1 VNDKTKEILPLKP
14 NHSRRVVLA
23 STSPRR
29 QELIASL
36 HIPYEIRPSYAD
48 EHTPSDWTPR
58 QIVEGLALRKA
69 QAVYEEI
76 GDPSENAVI
85 VGSDTIVVL
94 EDQVLGKP
102 ADDADA
108 FRMLKSLQGRAHHVY
123 TGVACIDAA
132 TGQRM
137 VRHRMTRVVMK
148 PLSDATIQAYVQ
160 SGEPRDKAGAYG
172 IQGLGSTLVEGIEGC
187 YFTVVGLPVSLLS
200 DMLSEFGID
209 VL

>member
-1 VNDKTKEILPLKP
+1 MKS
-14 NHSRRVVLA
+14 NHSRRIVLA

-36 HIPYEIRPSYAD
+36 HIPYEIHPSHAD
-48 EHTPSDWTPR
+48 EHTPEDWTPQ

-69 QAVYEEI
+69 QAVYALI
-76 GDPSENAVI
+76 ADPSKNAVI

-94 EDQVLGKP
+94 NEQVLGKP

-108 FRMLKSLQGRAHHVY
+108 FRMLKSLQGNTHFVY
-123 TGVACIDAA
+123 TGIACIDAA
-132 TGQRM
+132 SGETL
-137 VRHRMTRVVMK
+137 VRHRSTKVTMK
-148 PLSDATIQAYVQ
+148 KLSDEKIDAYVK
-160 SGEPRDKAGAYG
+160 SGEPGDKAGAYG
-172 IQGLGSTLVEGIEGC
+172 IQGLGATLVERIEGC
-187 YFTVVGLPVSLLS
+187 YFTVVGLPISLLS

>member
-1 VNDKTKEILPLKP
+1 MKS

-36 HIPYEIRPSYAD
+36 HIPYEIHPSHAD
-48 EHTPSDWTPR
+48 EHTPTDWTPD
-58 QIVEGLALRKA
+58 QIVEGLSLRKA
-69 QAVYEEI
+69 KAVYEQI
-76 GDPSENAVI
+76 GGPSEDAVI

-94 EDQVLGKP
+94 GDQVLGKP

-108 FRMLKSLQGRAHHVY
+108 FRMLKSLQGRIHQVY

-132 TGQRM
+132 TGQSL
-137 VRHRMTRVVMK
+137 VRHKMTRVVMK
-148 PLSDATIQAYVQ
+148 ELTDAKIEAYIR

-172 IQGLGSTLVEGIEGC
+172 IQGLGSTLVESIEGC

>member
-1 VNDKTKEILPLKP
+1 MKP

-102 ADDADA
+102 ADDTDA

-123 TGVACIDAA
+123 TGVACIDAS